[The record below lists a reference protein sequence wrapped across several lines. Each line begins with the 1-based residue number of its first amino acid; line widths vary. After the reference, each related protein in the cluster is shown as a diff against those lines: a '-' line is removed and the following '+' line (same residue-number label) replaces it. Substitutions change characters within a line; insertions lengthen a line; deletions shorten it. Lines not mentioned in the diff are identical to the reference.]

1 MQRPLA
7 LVLCIAGL
15 LLLVAGA
22 AGVVVPP
29 FLEEFSLLLQKLP
42 EAGQTLVRMGVDWI
56 DTISEAI
63 YGTDAFPDI
72 DELELNGPRQL
83 VPDGSSLAA
92 GVGSGLLG
100 LLGLAGNLG
109 NGLLRLLFVLA
120 VALMISIQPQAY
132 RNVGLQLIPSFYR
145 RRGRRILD
153 QCGAA
158 LSSWMVGVL
167 ISSVAVG
174 LMAFVGLS
182 LLGVKLTTANALLAG
197 MLNVIPNVG
206 PTLSV
211 VFPMAVALLDNPWMS
226 LAVLAL
232 YVVIQN
238 FESYVITPSV
248 MHHQVK
254 LLPGLT
260 LAAQLRCDSGVS
272 GTCSR
277 PGACAILRSPVKS
290 KQDAPDGGK

>member
-7 LVLCIAGL
+7 LALCIAGL
-15 LLLVAGA
+15 ILLVAGA

-42 EAGQTLVRMGVDWI
+42 EAGQTLVGMVVDWI
-56 DTISEAI
+56 DTISESI
-63 YGTDAFPDI
+63 YGADAFPDI
-72 DELELNGPRQL
+72 DELKLNGPRQL
-83 VPDGSSLAA
+83 MPNGSSLAA

-109 NGLLRLLFVLA
+109 NGVLRLLFVLA

-167 ISSVAVG
+167 ISS
-174 LMAFVGLS
+174 
-182 LLGVKLTTANALLAG
+182 
-197 MLNVIPNVG
+197 
-206 PTLSV
+206 
-211 VFPMAVALLDNPWMS
+211 
-226 LAVLAL
+226 LAVFVL
-232 YVVIQN
+232 
-238 FESYVITPSV
+238 PS
-248 MHHQVK
+248 
-254 LLPGLT
+254 P
-260 LAAQLRCDSGVS
+260 
-272 GTCSR
+272 
-277 PGACAILRSPVKS
+277 
-290 KQDAPDGGK
+290 